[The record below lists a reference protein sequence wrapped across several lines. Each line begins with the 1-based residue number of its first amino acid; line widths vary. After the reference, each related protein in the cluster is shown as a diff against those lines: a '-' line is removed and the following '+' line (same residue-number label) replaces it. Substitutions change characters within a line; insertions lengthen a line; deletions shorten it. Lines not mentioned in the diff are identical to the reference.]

1 MKDLGQLTMAGR
13 SVARG
18 DFSFKL
24 HGLRFVLLGAWAS
37 GMCPHQL
44 GWRVTAMFFVT
55 MKSLQCC
62 AINEGSQIMVSWC
75 LRRGALLVR

>member
-37 GMCPHQL
+37 GTCPHQL

-55 MKSLQCC
+55 MKSLPCC

-75 LRRGALLVR
+75 PRRGALLVR